1 MGTYRGIDS
10 ARTVQLAVGH
20 FTGHLL
26 VQRFAHA
33 VQALELVLARIVVL
47 TRRAVDRRR
56 GVGVVGGE
64 LRINQVRHAEQFF
77 RAGEVRDVGIDLAGI
92 DRITFQ
98 TFHLGAFDFAVPV
111 GALHQTDHQAA
122 TAAAGQSIR

>member
-1 MGTYRGIDS
+1 MCPNRGINT
-10 ARTVQLAVGH
+10 ARTVQLAVRH
-20 FTGHLL
+20 FTGDLL

-47 TRRAVDRRR
+47 TREAVDRRR

-77 RAGEVRDVGIDLAGI
+77 A
-92 DRITFQ
+92 
-98 TFHLGAFDFAVPV
+98 
-111 GALHQTDHQAA
+111 QA
-122 TAAAGQSIR
+122 R